1 LEFQSIDGFHDGH
14 DVIGL
19 YPLLSPKACWL
30 VSLMSALGQKRTYA
44 VQQVMSA
51 LAPIATA
58 KADFSQKVHVRFTP
72 ESGHVR
78 RKPSCLLWAKS
89 GHREDY

>member
-58 KADFSQKVHVRFTP
+58 KADIRT
-72 ESGHVR
+72 R
-78 RKPSCLLWAKS
+78 SCLLYPRKRTCAVHRLMS
-89 GHREDY
+89 ALGHKRTSL